1 MLVLKDI
8 GLYLL
13 AAFFEIVG
21 CYAFLMAIKF
31 DKSALWYA
39 VGLVSLS
46 IFAWALANVDIE
58 FAGRA
63 YAVYGG
69 IYIISAVMWLWLV
82 DKETPTQWDL
92 IGTAVVLLGT
102 AIIFVNAKS

>member
-1 MLVLKDI
+1 MVTR
-8 GLYLL
+8 
-13 AAFFEIVG
+13 
-21 CYAFLMAIKF
+21 
-31 DKSALWYA
+31 
-39 VGLVSLS
+39 
-46 IFAWALANVDIE
+46 VDTAY
-58 FAGRA
+58 AGRA